1 MKLLR
6 KKTNYKYYKPTYVF
20 IRKTKELSIP
30 QVLCDKIYS
39 YVGDI
44 LHKVKIL
51 QRAWR
56 RYDTCHPYIR
66 EYFPHVDYVVNNM
79 YPLESKYRILRQSN
93 SGVDKWRCHWGFMG
107 WGQRTP
113 YWYLAITLYSR
124 RLIHYGYED
133 LPINIRVWEN
143 KKVKKWNGV
152 ETAMPER
159 KSIFDDWSGITSLP
173 RACKFT

>member
-1 MKLLR
+1 
-6 KKTNYKYYKPTYVF
+6 
-20 IRKTKELSIP
+20 
-30 QVLCDKIYS
+30 
-39 YVGDI
+39 
-44 LHKVKIL
+44 
-51 QRAWR
+51 
-56 RYDTCHPYIR
+56 
-66 EYFPHVDYVVNNM
+66 
-79 YPLESKYRILRQSN
+79 
-93 SGVDKWRCHWGFMG
+93 MG